1 MKDNTDFVNEN
12 TYCSLLKM
20 FIPLCL
26 AMTLTMLYSM
36 VDSFWVGN
44 ILGENGMSA
53 LTAGTAIVLVMNS
66 LAMGMGNG
74 ISVMFAHLIG
84 NKDND
89 NIPGASAAVLLVGVI
104 ISIAVT
110 VLGELLLPLFLSL
123 MGTPD
128 ELFADSLMY
137 LRIYLIGNA
146 ALFLYMQFTSIF
158 RAFGDSLFQMKGMI
172 ITVLFNAIMD
182 PFFIRPFG
190 LAGAAAVTV
199 ASEILCLIY
208 AVWYYKKN
216 RLFIVDC
223 SRMKSDYAK
232 TMLSLSV
239 PTTIQAIMPPISSAV
254 MISFVSSFGVTAL
267 AGFGVARNLELIMF
281 MPTTGMCM
289 ALSSIVGQCKGA
301 GRLDR
306 AKDYLKSGML
316 VGGLMTAV
324 LSFPVIMFS
333 GKLTSLFGQGP
344 AVATVV
350 TTFFKIISIGYVLY
364 MLTSCMQGYITGLG
378 KPTTAM
384 ILLILYYIV
393 FRIPAT
399 YWLSGVSGLSG
410 VWIAFL
416 VSHVMAFAV
425 AIFMTIYPTRNR
437 ISITNQ
443 TKMQLN

>member
-1 MKDNTDFVNEN
+1 
-12 TYCSLLKM
+12 
-20 FIPLCL
+20 
-26 AMTLTMLYSM
+26 
-36 VDSFWVGN
+36 
-44 ILGENGMSA
+44 
-53 LTAGTAIVLVMNS
+53 
-66 LAMGMGNG
+66 
-74 ISVMFAHLIG
+74 MFAHLIG

-316 VGGLMTAV
+316 VGGLMTAI